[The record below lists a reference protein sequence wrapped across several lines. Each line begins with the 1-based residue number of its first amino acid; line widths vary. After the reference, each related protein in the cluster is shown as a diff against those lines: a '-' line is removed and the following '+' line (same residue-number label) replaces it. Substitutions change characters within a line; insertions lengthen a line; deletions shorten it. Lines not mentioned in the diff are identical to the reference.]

1 MSSRSGPKAAAED
14 RPRGARPEAAALLG
28 VLVAVALL
36 FVPSLW
42 QPLPVLV
49 WNASHSVPIG
59 LYWIDRTPH
68 RVGDLVLAHFTGPVA
83 ALADRRAYLSRTAY
97 LLKPVSAVAGDRVC
111 RFGAR
116 VLVRYR
122 LAALALRTDSAGRP
136 MPTWHGCRMLQA
148 GELFLLAGRPDSF
161 DSRYF
166 GPLRTEHIAGRA
178 VRLWPRRP
186 TD

>member
-148 GELFLLAGRPDSF
+148 GELFLLAGHPDSF